1 MGQATRTNFFVAWN
15 QTHFLFVHSSVRPA
29 GHDKGLLW
37 AQHVASCLERLW
49 LFLRAPWMLCLWRCH
64 SEHTKTRQR
73 SVTFSQYCQFI
84 ALAFSSKTKITWCQ
98 MQTLRSP
105 LSCSVAKKKR
115 MLSGSTA
122 SVTNKLMSTELQIS
136 VARQVWL
143 WQSVIH
149 ISCPVLLP
157 CAEVAPKMC
166 IVSD

>member
-84 ALAFSSKTKITWCQ
+84 ALAFSSKTKITWYQ
-98 MQTLRSP
+98 MQTLWSP
-105 LSCSVAKKKR
+105 LSCSVAKKEDAVWQY
-115 MLSGSTA
+115 SFSYQ
-122 SVTNKLMSTELQIS
+122 QINEH
-136 VARQVWL
+136 RITDIWL
-143 WQSVIH
+143 LLDK
-149 ISCPVLLP
+149 CDCDKVLYT
-157 CAEVAPKMC
+157 
-166 IVSD
+166 